1 MFPDARLGKSHSLSA
16 HHPFLLLV
24 QGDIPQPSRKGYVSE
39 AGLDGV
45 EGTDSSAAPTW
56 VLTSQ
61 RTSMMLD
68 AIYPV
73 GVLFWNNKRSLET
86 KDLGGSRLFISSSS
100 SRFILLST
108 CAKTKWAFANCDGSD
123 CCSINCCWLAGNQT
137 WCLTRCCSQLHSD
150 FRNDPNMKEFS
161 HWMTSLIPS
170 HCNPERYH
178 AEKSFF

>member
-1 MFPDARLGKSHSLSA
+1 MSSCPEHSVRRVSKLGKFHSLSA

-39 AGLDGV
+39 AGLNGV

-73 GVLFWNNKRSLET
+73 LFWNDKRTLET

-100 SRFILLST
+100 SRFIRLST
-108 CAKTKWAFANCDGSD
+108 CAKTK
-123 CCSINCCWLAGNQT
+123 
-137 WCLTRCCSQLHSD
+137 
-150 FRNDPNMKEFS
+150 
-161 HWMTSLIPS
+161 
-170 HCNPERYH
+170 
-178 AEKSFF
+178 

>member
-1 MFPDARLGKSHSLSA
+1 MSFSFPPRTIHKPVGSAVLANCRLDQPPVHASAIPCDLPQLHRLLLVMSSCPEHSARHVFPDARLGKSHSLSA

-100 SRFILLST
+100 SRFILR
-108 CAKTKWAFANCDGSD
+108 NC
-123 CCSINCCWLAGNQT
+123 
-137 WCLTRCCSQLHSD
+137 
-150 FRNDPNMKEFS
+150 
-161 HWMTSLIPS
+161 
-170 HCNPERYH
+170 
-178 AEKSFF
+178 